1 MAGLTHAS
9 PSVEAAPVAASGK
22 RRFSPG
28 RDALRRFLR
37 HRMAAASILVLALLA
52 LSIVLGPLLWRI
64 PINEIDFTARLAPP
78 SWEHP
83 FGTDDLG
90 QDLLARMIYGG
101 RISLA
106 VGFAA
111 MGVAL
116 IVGIVVGAL
125 AGNTVVLYFAGATI
139 ILSAIFT
146 LATAARSLMAPTQE
160 QAG

>member
-111 MGVAL
+111 MGVADRYAEL
-116 IVGIVVGAL
+116 HSQTWGDAVD
-125 AGNTVVLYFAGATI
+125 
-139 ILSAIFT
+139 
-146 LATAARSLMAPTQE
+146 ATALIPHMLEAFMARDRGFRQSRKK
-160 QAG
+160 AGL